1 MRMFR
6 RTLALLFVAC
16 MLVSSIGC
24 DKQVVAPELLQPIE
38 SMSALHTVT
47 KMNMES
53 VQIVSGS
60 VVPEVYHMV
69 YDYATTVEKLHVS
82 EGDVVVAGD
91 VLYEQNLEADRQ
103 ARELEIQI
111 EIKETQHTLDVDNF
125 DDTIAQL
132 KKTMY
137 MFSNMKDYYNSN
149 LMKYQIEELQLNFDR
164 SNAAKLEEIAADKER
179 LEELKE
185 QAAASKVVAPCDGT
199 ISYIG
204 ISDESN
210 VVDEGKTVLSIVK
223 EGGFSLVSPYIEEED
238 YAKYSSVKAQIG
250 ADMYD
255 VTYVPY
261 TMEELA
267 DMNAT
272 GGAMH
277 SYYTVEG
284 LKDTVKAGDYVAFY
298 MTTALEEPVLAVP
311 LNAVS
316 KVGKSY
322 YVTVVDGAMQVQR
335 EVTIGT
341 SNLNYREIKT
351 GLTEGEVV
359 FAGKD
364 LATYGV
370 EYKTTTIQN
379 GSLSSQVKISG
390 AERYAMSKEPFYN
403 PVPGEI
409 TEVFVAAF
417 SEVYVT
423 AGQEIYTVQPSIDK
437 ADWEQTKIDLANF
450 EKDYEKEVERQEEAI
465 EEYEKNLKKI
475 KNKLEKSLAEIE
487 LERMKESYD
496 TYVEDGKERIAE
508 LTERVDNYE
517 IWSEGPV
524 TVYAESDGVISSFAS
539 FSKGTELTED
549 QYMFDFYDPT
559 SFCIR
564 LDKENTGLRYGME
577 ITFTSTLAGEN
588 ISFPGRVVSS
598 KDVYPTDATNRNE
611 VIILLDEDHY
621 MDGNN
626 VGVVSYYDYNLEN
639 VSLLDPT
646 IVYHDTGAT
655 EEEEEEEEE
664 SPIKPL
670 VPQAGFVPEGKP
682 YVWVYDANGCA
693 IKRYITVARYDAA
706 GYWVGSELSADDK
719 IIIH

>member
-6 RTLALLFVAC
+6 RILALLFVAC

-24 DKQVVAPELLQPIE
+24 DKEVAAPELLKPIE
-38 SMSALHTVT
+38 SLNALHTVT
-47 KMNMES
+47 KMDMES

-69 YDYATTVEKLHVS
+69 YDYETTVEKLHVS

-91 VLYEQNLEADRQ
+91 VLYEQNLEAERQ

-164 SNAAKLEEIAADKER
+164 SNAAKLEEIEADKER

-204 ISDESN
+204 ITDESN
-210 VVDEGKTVLSIVK
+210 IVAEGMTVLSIVK
-223 EGGFSLVSPYIEEED
+223 DGGFSLVSPYIEEED

-250 ADMYD
+250 ADFYE

-267 DMNAT
+267 DMNAV

-284 LKDTVKAGDYVAFY
+284 LKDTVNAGDYVAFY
-298 MTTALEEPVLAVP
+298 MATALEEPVLAVP
-311 LNAVS
+311 LEAVS
-316 KVGKSY
+316 KVGKSH
-322 YVTVVDGAMQVQR
+322 YVTVIDGAMQVQR

-341 SNLNYREIKT
+341 SNLNYREIKS

-359 FAGKD
+359 LAGKD

-370 EYKTTTIQN
+370 EYKTTTIQP
-379 GSLSSQVKISG
+379 GTLSSQVKISG

-423 AGQEIYTVQPSIDK
+423 EGQEIYTVQPSIDK

-450 EKDYEKEVERQEEAI
+450 EKEYEKEVERQEESI
-465 EEYEKNLKKI
+465 EEYKKNIKKI
-475 KNKLEKSLAEIE
+475 KNKLEKALAEIE
-487 LERMKESYD
+487 LERMEESYD
-496 TYVEDGKERIAE
+496 TYIEDGKERIAE

-517 IWSEGPV
+517 IWAEGPV
-524 TVYAESDGVISSFAS
+524 TVCAESDGVISSFAS

-577 ITFTSTLAGEN
+577 ITFTSTVAGEN
-588 ISFPGRVVSS
+588 IAFPGRVVSS
-598 KDVYPTDATNRNE
+598 KDVYPADATNRNE

-655 EEEEEEEEE
+655 EEEEEEED
-664 SPIKPL
+664 PIKPL
-670 VPQAGFVPEGKP
+670 VPQPGHVPEGKP
-682 YVWVYDANGCA
+682 YVWIYDANGCA

-706 GYWVGSELSADDK
+706 GYWVGNELSSDDV